1 MKVKL
6 RIVQGRPEGK
16 NMLFPHGEYVFGRGA
31 ECHVR
36 PNSDWVSRQH
46 CLLRVS
52 SEGAF
57 LRDLGS
63 RNGTLINGT
72 RLVDEVSLKHGDQ
85 VQIGPLVF
93 EVVLEDITTDSTP
106 LISTE
111 RAEALPPLPSAAD
124 TTVRALDTAEMETA
138 PEPSPPASAP
148 EKIGHG

>member
-46 CLLRVS
+46 CLLRVTAD
-52 SEGAF
+52 GAF

-63 RNGTLINGT
+63 RNGTLINGM
-72 RLVDEVSLKHGDQ
+72 RLVEEVPLKHGDQ
-85 VQIGPLVF
+85 LQIGPLVF
-93 EVVLEDITTDSTP
+93 EVVLEAIADESTP
-106 LISTE
+106 
-111 RAEALPPLPSAAD
+111 AEKSDMLSPLPNAAD
-124 TTVRALDTAEMETA
+124 TTVRALDTAEMEAVKDPPAPATA
-138 PEPSPPASAP
+138 PE
-148 EKIGHG
+148 EIGHG